1 MRKDYI
7 VGLFVYQDTAA
18 FSQVDDIVGLLLK
31 ERIDNI
37 FSVIERHAD
46 ELPRVATGNIPEF
59 SRLLEIDNVLS
70 SLIETGM
77 EFPGYLELGQA
88 FAKAEKGPALRKYGE
103 NHYKL
108 TALLGLATRTFPMR
122 VTELGRQYHKLDEDC
137 KDELLARLILR
148 IPIIQQLLI
157 MAKDE
162 YVNVD
167 SVFADYLAPSTV
179 NRRTSSTRNLVNVL
193 ARHKSST
200 VRERADKLL
209 W

>member
-1 MRKDYI
+1 MKKGFI
-7 VGLFVYQDTAA
+7 VGLFVYQDAAA
-18 FSQVDDIVGLLLK
+18 FSQVDNIAELLLK
-31 ERIDNI
+31 EQIDSI
-37 FSVIERHAD
+37 FSTVESHAD
-46 ELPRVATGNIPEF
+46 ELPRVATSNIPEF

-70 SLIETGM
+70 ALIETGTG
-77 EFPGYLELGQA
+77 FPGYLELGQT
-88 FAKAEKGPALRKYGE
+88 FAKADKGPALRKYGE

-108 TALLGLATRTFPMR
+108 AALLGLVTRTFPMR
-122 VTELGRQYHKLDEDC
+122 VTELGRQYHELD
-137 KDELLARLILR
+137 KDSKDKLLARLVLR

-167 SVFADYLAPSTV
+167 SVFAKYLALSTV
-179 NRRTSSTRNLVNVL
+179 NRRTSSTRNLINKLVEY
-193 ARHKSST
+193 KSII